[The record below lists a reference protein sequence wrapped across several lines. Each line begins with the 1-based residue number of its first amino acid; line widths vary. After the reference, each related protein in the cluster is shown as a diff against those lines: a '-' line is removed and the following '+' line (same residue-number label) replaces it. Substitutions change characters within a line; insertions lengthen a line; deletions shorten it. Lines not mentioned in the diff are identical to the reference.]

1 MSFFGTLKN
10 SKLTCFL
17 LKSHSEDEMKCIFT
31 ANLQGLLGGGDP
43 ASVLLFDYGRRRRR
57 FAFGGSVLDPQA
69 APGQLLAH
77 AH

>member
-1 MSFFGTLKN
+1 
-10 SKLTCFL
+10 
-17 LKSHSEDEMKCIFT
+17 MKCIFT